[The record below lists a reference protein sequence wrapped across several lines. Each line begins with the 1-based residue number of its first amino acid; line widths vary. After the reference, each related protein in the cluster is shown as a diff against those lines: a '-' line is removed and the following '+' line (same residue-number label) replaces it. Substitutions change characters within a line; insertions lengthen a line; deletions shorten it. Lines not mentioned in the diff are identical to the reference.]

1 METNNNYFIVNMAE
15 RVMNGDSTLFLNQA
29 ELKRLTRILN
39 KNKCKYEVYIP
50 YPDAEKV
57 IVYSDIKPDVSLLEI
72 ISKKDITQLTN
83 IIEDYDLPEV
93 DLLSLEH

>member
-39 KNKCKYEVYIP
+39 KNKCKYEVLITM
-50 YPDAEKV
+50 V
-57 IVYSDIKPDVSLLEI
+57 ILSFIMV
-72 ISKKDITQLTN
+72 N
-83 IIEDYDLPEV
+83 II
-93 DLLSLEH
+93 